1 MSLHETLKAFRKG
14 NLELWCPKM
23 TIRKQES
30 DKLIE
35 YSGSGLIRQDQKRRL
50 EFVLIE
56 CSLSSLS
63 ENMKSMLD
71 NTGEV
76 GKLIPHEKYYSF
88 EATDLSG
95 RTWKAVRLH
104 VSHNFGPAG
113 SIAFGNIYVLD
124 HIESS
129 ENQNT
134 TVTLEIFNDVKLPLF
149 EATKKTVNM
158 GTDESVSW
166 QRNMTRLKVGQF
178 NLTIKNEHGIISVLA
193 ISKNKRSPEN
203 FETRIVEALQYIA
216 SRTLSWGILQ
226 KTTNGNSIT
235 SLRSPDKTLPPTNM
249 SLPIDYNHTLLE
261 GKWIWMLFGKY
272 LEHIFNFKGED
283 RFQTHPLSGWLHSV
297 RNASIGS
304 IFAKGLGLGIA
315 IEGILVCEF
324 SKIGTPSPK
333 YIGAIEEVITNVRSF
348 SGNENVLE
356 RTIGALHA
364 MKNVRAKD
372 KLLALEKEGI
382 VRNQDVKA
390 WDSIRNRGAHARPP
404 EREELQKWIDN
415 CYKTEVLLNHLIFYA
430 IGYQG
435 KFTDYG
441 TPNWPQS
448 QYSCSSKGMT

>member
-1 MSLHETLKAFRKG
+1 MISRETLEAFRKG
-14 NLELWCPKM
+14 NLELWCPIM

-35 YSGSGLIRQDQKRRL
+35 YSGSGLIRQDQERRL

-76 GKLIPHEKYYSF
+76 GKLIPLEKYYSF

-95 RTWKAVRLH
+95 WTWKADRLH
-104 VSHNFGPAG
+104 ISRNFGPAG

-129 ENQNT
+129 KSQNT
-134 TVTLEIFNDVKLPLF
+134 IVSLEIFNDVKLPLF
-149 EATKKTVNM
+149 EATKKTVKM

-178 NLTIKNEHGIISVLA
+178 NLTIKNEHGIITVLA
-193 ISKNKRSPEN
+193 ISKNERTPEY
-203 FETRIVEALQYIA
+203 FETRIIEALQYVA

-226 KTTNGNSIT
+226 KTANGNSIT
-235 SLRSPDKTLPPTNM
+235 SLRSPDKTLLPTNL
-249 SLPIDYNHTLLE
+249 SLPIDYNHAKLE
-261 GKWIWMLFGKY
+261 GKWVWMLFGKY

-283 RFQTHPLSGWLHSV
+283 RFQMHPLSGWLHSV

-315 IEGILVCEF
+315 IEGILENEF
-324 SKIGTPSPK
+324 SKIGTPSPE
-333 YIGAIEEVITNVRSF
+333 YICTVEEMITYVKSF
-348 SGNENVLE
+348 SGDENVLD
-356 RTIGALHA
+356 RTVGALRA

-372 KLLALEKEGI
+372 KLFVLEKEGI
-382 VRNQDVKA
+382 VRKQDVKA

-404 EREELQKWIDN
+404 EKKELQEWIDN
-415 CYKTEVLLNHLIFYA
+415 CFKTEVLLNHLIFYA

-435 KFTDYG
+435 EFTDYG
-441 TPNWPQS
+441 THNWPQS
-448 QYSCSSKGMT
+448 RYPYSSNGMS